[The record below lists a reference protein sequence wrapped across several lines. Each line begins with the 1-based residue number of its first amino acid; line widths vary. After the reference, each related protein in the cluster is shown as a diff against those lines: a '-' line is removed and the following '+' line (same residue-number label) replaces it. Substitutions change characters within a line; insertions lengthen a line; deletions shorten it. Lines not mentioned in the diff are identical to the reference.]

1 MIDFTT
7 LENAIKDV
15 IKENGDQEITGPVLQ
30 QTLLAMLN
38 SIKTQVN
45 TELNKYIEKIREG
58 DFDFAKADGIH
69 SENSGA
75 YSYILDEEPAAQ
87 ASAYNAQAET
97 SEKLSFI
104 KLGMP
109 NMIIALEALREAYEP
124 EEGIPFADFFDINDQ
139 NSFYLDDLATRLENY
154 AKNGTGIVIYDAADT
169 RFVPISARILSN
181 AGKIENIIFMASYYC
196 NINPNSGTFDG
207 GCLKLDFDFTQNVV
221 RYSFDEV

>member
-1 MIDFTT
+1 MIDFTI

-15 IKENGDQEITGPVLQ
+15 IKENGNQEITGPVLQ

-38 SIKTQVN
+38 SIKAQVN
-45 TELNKYIEKIREG
+45 VNFIEKISEG
-58 DFDFAKADGIH
+58 GLDFAKADGIH

-75 YSYILDEEPAAQ
+75 YSYVLDAEPAAQ
-87 ASAYNAQAET
+87 ASAYSVQRET

-124 EEGIPFADFFDINDQ
+124 EEGIPFPDFFDINDE
-139 NSFYLDDLATRLENY
+139 NSFYFDDLATRLEDY
-154 AKNGTGIVIYDAADT
+154 ARNGTGIVLYNGGT
-169 RFVPISARILSN
+169 SCYVPISARILSN

-196 NINPNSGTFDG
+196 NMNPSSGTYEG

-221 RYSFDEV
+221 RYSFDEI

>member
-15 IKENGDQEITGPVLQ
+15 IKENGNREITGDVLQ

-45 TELNKYIEKIREG
+45 TELNKYIEKVREG
-58 DFDFAKADGIH
+58 DLDFAKAEGIH
-69 SENSGA
+69 SEDSGK
-75 YSYILDEEPAAQ
+75 YSYILDAEPFAV

-124 EEGIPFADFFDINDQ
+124 EEGIPFADFFDINDE
-139 NSFYLDDLATRLENY
+139 NSFYLDDLATRLEDY
-154 AKNGTGIVIYDAADT
+154 ARNGTGIVLYNGVT
-169 RFVPISARILSN
+169 SCYVPISARILSN

-196 NINPNSGTFDG
+196 NIKPNSGTFDG

-221 RYSFDEV
+221 KYSFDEV

>member
-109 NMIIALEALREAYEP
+109 NMIIALGPLREAYEP
-124 EEGIPFADFFDINDQ
+124 EEGIPFADFFNINDE
-139 NSFYLDDLATRLENY
+139 NSFYLDDLATRLEDY
-154 AKNGTGIVIYDAADT
+154 ARNGTGIVIYDAADT
-169 RFVPISARILSN
+169 RFVPISARIISN
-181 AGKIENIIFMASYYC
+181 AGKIKNIVFMASYYC
-196 NINPNSGTFDG
+196 NMNPSSGTYEG

-221 RYSFDEV
+221 RYSFDEI

>member
-1 MIDFTT
+1 MIDFTV

-15 IKENGDQEITGPVLQ
+15 IKENGNKEITGNILQ

-38 SIKTQVN
+38 SIKAQVN
-45 TELNKYIEKIREG
+45 TELNKYIAKINEG
-58 DFDFAKADGIH
+58 DLVFAQAEGIH
-69 SENSGA
+69 SVNSGA
-75 YSYILDEEPAAQ
+75 YSYILDEEPYAA

-109 NMIIALEALREAYEP
+109 HMIISLAALREAYEP
-124 EEGIPFADFFDINDQ
+124 EEGIPFADFFDINDE
-139 NSFYLDDLATRLENY
+139 NGFYLDDLATRLEDY
-154 AKNGTGIVIYDAADT
+154 ARNGTGIVLYDEVQSCY
-169 RFVPISARILSN
+169 VPISARIISN
-181 AGKIENIIFMASYYC
+181 AGKINDIIFMASY
-196 NINPNSGTFDG
+196 DG